1 MAVRFKPN
9 RAGILE
15 VMQSGSVQGEIT
27 RQASRLAKAAGD
39 SAGAPGGY
47 TYSARMGKSRFRAIV
62 YADSIKAKRREA
74 SGNHL
79 LRSLG

>member
-1 MAVRFKPN
+1 MAVTYKPN
-9 RAGILE
+9 RAGIIE
-15 VMQSGSVQGEIT
+15 VMRSGSVQGEVT
-27 RQASRLAKAAGD
+27 RHAARIARAAGD

-47 TYSARMGKSRFRAIV
+47 TFSARQGKSRFRAIV
-62 YADSIKAKRREA
+62 YADTLKAKRREA